1 MGFLQSLRVAF
12 SCLAANKL
20 RSALT
25 MLGVIIGVASVITMV
40 AFIEGI
46 RNQVVKEFEEM
57 GSRLVIIFF
66 SPEERKKGEGR
77 SHIQFLTTDDAEAIR
92 QQCPLVVEVSPEM
105 PMDNTDF
112 EVQGETFKGR
122 LVGCQPEFAQLHN
135 VKLEEGRFF
144 SQADYDSWNKV
155 CIVGATVKKELWPNT
170 SPIGRTL
177 EARGVSFLVIGVT
190 KRRGRAMGE
199 DPDKEVYAPLTSA
212 QKRITGDKRV
222 WVMWAQTGDLRDTEA
237 AADQIW
243 AVLMRR
249 HSNQPDFTVDSQS
262 RILQAIGRI
271 LAMFGIVLGG
281 IGGLSLL
288 VGGIG
293 IMNIMLVS
301 VTERTREIGLRK
313 AVGAKRRHIMVQ
325 FLTEAMT
332 LSGIGGILGV
342 ALGSGLSWLVDFGTK
357 GDMPTKVPVWAAA
370 VGFFFACGVG
380 VFFGLYPAWRAAR
393 LDPIEALR
401 HD

>member
-1 MGFLQSLRVAF
+1 MGFLQSLRVAL

-20 RSALT
+20 RSVLT
-25 MLGVIIGVASVITMV
+25 MLGVMIGVASVIAMV
-40 AFIEGI
+40 AFIEGA
-46 RNQVVKEFEEM
+46 RDQVVKEFEEM

-77 SHIQFLTTDDAEAIR
+77 SHVEFLTTEDAAAIR
-92 QQCPLVVEVSPEM
+92 RDCPLVTEVSPEL
-105 PMDNTDF
+105 PQDNTQF
-112 EVQGETFKGR
+112 EVGGEEFKGR
-122 LVGCQPEFAQLHN
+122 LVGCQPEFARLHN

-144 SQADYDSWNKV
+144 SQEDYGSWNKV
-155 CIVGATVKKELWPNT
+155 CIIGATVRKELWPKAG
-170 SPIGRTL
+170 PIGQTIH
-177 EARGVSFLVIGVT
+177 ARGVSFIVIGVA
-190 KRRGRAMGE
+190 KRKGRAMGE
-199 DPDKEVYAPLTSA
+199 DPDKDVYAPLTTV
-212 QKRITGDKRV
+212 QKRVTGDKRV
-222 WVMWAQTGDLRDTEA
+222 YVMWAQTADLRDTEA

-249 HSNQPDFTVDSQS
+249 HNNQPDFTVDSQS

-271 LAMFGIVLGG
+271 LAVFGIVLGG
-281 IGGLSLL
+281 IAGLSLL

-313 AVGAKRRHIMVQ
+313 AVGAKRRHIMFQ

-342 ALGSGLSWLVDFGTK
+342 TLGAALSWLTDVGTK
-357 GDMPTKVPVWAAA
+357 GDMHTKVPMWAVL

-380 VFFGLYPAWRAAR
+380 VFFGLYPAWRAASQ
-393 LDPIEALR
+393 DPIEALR
-401 HD
+401 HE

>member
-135 VKLEEGRFF
+135 VKLDEGRFF
-144 SQADYDSWNKV
+144 SQADYDGWNKV
-155 CIVGATVKKELWPNT
+155 CIVGATVKKELWPNA

-177 EARGVSFLVIGVT
+177 EAHGVSFMVIGVA